1 MLSDF
6 VPLNPSNPLDQN
18 QNDKKKEKQQWV
30 IQNGGN
36 SAVGIAVIQIA
47 KSWGVK
53 TINLVRDRLVSLI
66 LLPSST

>member
-6 VPLNPSNPLDQN
+6 VPLNPANRPN
-18 QNDKKKEKQQWV
+18 QDDKNKSTKQQWV